1 MLCCSRPSLSAHFHP
16 LKSGR
21 SSSSLLLHSIFPQ
34 GETDMLSLRT
44 RFRLPRPAR
53 LATLRATLRLL
64 YSCHPRAFVTSSI
77 ASLFEPL
84 FFPALLLLLHQLLQE
99 VLGSSGTV
107 HFTSTVAFIG
117 LGLVILVLAQRLGII
132 LRDSSSTILRQ
143 EAWVVISKRIM
154 QKLPAVPYPLF
165 ENNAFQ
171 ARYGLVIREASQ
183 HSITLVDS
191 LLSTAPIFLG
201 LLVLAMVAISIP
213 ASLVERRFS
222 RAMYELQEHNAPN
235 QLRMEAL
242 TNMQVDAS
250 WQRDVRVYQSDII
263 AREHAWLAETY
274 LTDLKRLTARFAGL
288 RTMAALVQGLGIA
301 LALSA
306 LFAIIS
312 GGQIS
317 LPSLAIIIPGLTL
330 LSGMIQ
336 SLIYSVR
343 SLIES
348 LNYAAILFDFLAQPF
363 EEAQATSLPPGTQAT
378 ARQRLS
384 AISLRGVSY
393 TYPENQKTALVDVSC
408 DFTPGLTAIVGTNG
422 AGKSTLV
429 KLLTG
434 LVPPTT
440 GSLHASRA
448 TGEEVPLE
456 AVAKS
461 ILFQDPSHFHFSLR
475 QNVTMQSER
484 TMGEEE
490 HISEALRLAGL
501 WEAVEALPDGMD
513 TVVGAG
519 FGGVADLSGG
529 QWQRLALARL
539 LYHDAPLII
548 LDEPTAS
555 LDPVG
560 ERQIFELLTTFAKEK
575 IILFTTHRYDTI
587 RKADTIVVLVDGRIA
602 EIGTHEELASHT
614 REFWSLFLA
623 QGSHLGS

>member
-1 MLCCSRPSLSAHFHP
+1 MPV
-16 LKSGR
+16 
-21 SSSSLLLHSIFPQ
+21 
-34 GETDMLSLRT
+34 T
-44 RFRLPRPAR
+44 RFRFQLSQPTR

-64 YSCHPRAFVTSSI
+64 YTCHPRAFVTSSI

-84 FFPALLLLLHQLLQE
+84 FYPALLLLLHQLLQE
-99 VLGSSGTV
+99 VIGSGGTV
-107 HFTSTVAFIG
+107 RFTPTVAFIG
-117 LGLVILVLAQRLGII
+117 LGLVVLILVQRLGII

-143 EAWVVISKRIM
+143 QAWVVISKRIM

-183 HSITLVDS
+183 RSITLVDS
-191 LLSTAPIFLG
+191 LLSSAPIFLG
-201 LLVLAMVAISIP
+201 LLGLAVTLFVLAPLLVLAMVAISIP

-222 RAMYELQEHNAPN
+222 GAMYELQEHNAPN

-250 WQRDVRVYQSDII
+250 WQRDVRVYRSDII

-274 LTDLKRLTARFAGL
+274 LADLKRLTARFAGL
-288 RTMAALVQGLGIA
+288 RTLAALVQGLGIA

-312 GGQIS
+312 HGQIS
-317 LPSLAIIIPGLTL
+317 LPSLAVILPGLAL

-343 SLIES
+343 SLVES
-348 LNYAAILFDFLAQPF
+348 LNYAATLFDFLAQPF
-363 EEAQATSLPPGTQAT
+363 EEVQSASLSPGTQVT
-378 ARQRLS
+378 PGVPLS
-384 AISLRGVSY
+384 AISLREVSY
-393 TYPENQKTALVDVSC
+393 TYPENRKKALVDVSC

-422 AGKSTLV
+422 AGKSTIV

-434 LVPPTT
+434 LIPPTT
-440 GSLHASRA
+440 GSLHATRA
-448 TGEEVPLE
+448 TGEEVPLA

-461 ILFQDPSHFHFSLR
+461 ILFQDPSHFHFSIR

-484 TMGEEE
+484 APGEEQR
-490 HISEALRLAGL
+490 IAEALRLAGL
-501 WEAVEALPDGMD
+501 WEAVEALPDGID

-519 FGGVADLSGG
+519 FGGVSDLSGG

-539 LYHDAPLII
+539 LHHDAPLII

-560 ERQIFELLTTFAKEK
+560 ERQIFESRRSEHMRNWPVIRGSSGHSSWRKVR
-575 IILFTTHRYDTI
+575 ILILKRGLH
-587 RKADTIVVLVDGRIA
+587 
-602 EIGTHEELASHT
+602 
-614 REFWSLFLA
+614 
-623 QGSHLGS
+623 

>member
-1 MLCCSRPSLSAHFHP
+1 MTSLIA
-16 LKSGR
+16 
-21 SSSSLLLHSIFPQ
+21 
-34 GETDMLSLRT
+34 
-44 RFRLPRPAR
+44 RFRMLRPAR
-53 LATLRATLRLL
+53 LATLRATVSLL
-64 YSCHPRAFVTSSI
+64 YRCNPRAFIISSV

-84 FFPALLLLLHQLLQE
+84 YYPALLLLLHQLLQE
-99 VLGSSGTV
+99 VIGSSTAL

-117 LGLVILVLAQRLGII
+117 LGLVILILVQRLGII

-143 EAWVVISKRIM
+143 QAWVVISKRIM

-171 ARYGLVIREASQ
+171 ARYGLVIREAS
-183 HSITLVDS
+183 HRSITLVDS

-201 LLVLAMVAISIP
+201 LLGLAVTLFVLAPLLVLAMVVISIP
-213 ASLVERRFS
+213 ASRVERRFS
-222 RAMYELQEHNAPN
+222 SAMYELEEHNAPN

-250 WQRDVRVYQSDII
+250 WQRDVRVYRSDII
-263 AREHAWLAETY
+263 PREHAWLAEAY
-274 LTDLKRLTARFAGL
+274 LADLKRLTARFAGL
-288 RTMAALVQGLGIA
+288 RTLAALVQGLGIA
-301 LALSA
+301 LALTV
-306 LFAIIS
+306 LFVIIS
-312 GGQIS
+312 RGQIS
-317 LPSLAIIIPGLTL
+317 LPSLAVLLPGLAI

-336 SLIYSVR
+336 SLIYSIR

-348 LNYAAILFDFLAQPF
+348 LNYAATLFDFLEQPF
-363 EEAQATSLPPGTQAT
+363 EEQVTSLSPGTQAK
-378 ARQRLS
+378 ARQQLS
-384 AISLRGVSY
+384 VISLHGVSY
-393 TYPENQKTALVDVSC
+393 IYPENQKKALVDISC
-408 DFTPGLTAIVGTNG
+408 NFKPGLTAIVGTNG

-440 GSLHASRA
+440 GSLHATLA
-448 TGEEVPLE
+448 TGEEVLLAE
-456 AVAKS
+456 CAKAV
-461 ILFQDPSHFHFSLR
+461 LFQDPSHFHFSIR

-484 TMGEEE
+484 EPGEEQRIIE
-490 HISEALRLAGL
+490 VLRLAGL
-501 WEAVEALPDGMD
+501 WEAVETLPDGID

-519 FGGVADLSGG
+519 FGGVSDLSGG

-539 LYHDAPLII
+539 LYHDSPLII

-587 RKADTIVVLVDGRIA
+587 RKADTIVVLVDGRVA

-623 QGSHLGS
+623 QGSHPSS

>member
-1 MLCCSRPSLSAHFHP
+1 MTSLIA
-16 LKSGR
+16 
-21 SSSSLLLHSIFPQ
+21 
-34 GETDMLSLRT
+34 
-44 RFRLPRPAR
+44 RFRMLRPAR
-53 LATLRATLRLL
+53 LATLRATVSLL
-64 YSCHPRAFVTSSI
+64 YRCNPRAFIISSV

-84 FFPALLLLLHQLLQE
+84 YYPALLLLLHQLLQE
-99 VLGSSGTV
+99 VIGSSTAL

-117 LGLVILVLAQRLGII
+117 LGLVILILVQRLGII

-143 EAWVVISKRIM
+143 QAWVVISKRIM

-171 ARYGLVIREASQ
+171 ARYGLVIREAS
-183 HSITLVDS
+183 HRSITLVDS

-201 LLVLAMVAISIP
+201 LLGLAVTLFVLAPLLVLAMVIISIP
-213 ASLVERRFS
+213 ASRVERRFS
-222 RAMYELQEHNAPN
+222 SAMYELEEHNAPN

-250 WQRDVRVYQSDII
+250 WQRDVRVYRSDII
-263 AREHAWLAETY
+263 PREHAWLAEAY
-274 LTDLKRLTARFAGL
+274 LADLKRLTARFAGL
-288 RTMAALVQGLGIA
+288 RTLAALVQGLGIA
-301 LALSA
+301 LALTV
-306 LFAIIS
+306 LFVIIS
-312 GGQIS
+312 RGQIS
-317 LPSLAIIIPGLTL
+317 LPSLAVLLPGLAI

-336 SLIYSVR
+336 SLIYSIR

-348 LNYAAILFDFLAQPF
+348 LNYAATLFDFLEQPF
-363 EEAQATSLPPGTQAT
+363 EEQVTSLSPGTQAK
-378 ARQRLS
+378 ARQQLS
-384 AISLRGVSY
+384 VISLHGVSY
-393 TYPENQKTALVDVSC
+393 IYPENQKKALVDISC
-408 DFTPGLTAIVGTNG
+408 NFKPGLTAIVGTNG

-434 LVPPTT
+434 LVPSTT
-440 GSLHASRA
+440 GSLHATLA
-448 TGEEVPLE
+448 TGEEVLLAE
-456 AVAKS
+456 CAKAV
-461 ILFQDPSHFHFSLR
+461 LFQDPSHFHFSIR

-484 TMGEEE
+484 EPGEEQRIIE
-490 HISEALRLAGL
+490 VLRLAGL
-501 WEAVEALPDGMD
+501 WEAVEMLPDDID

-519 FGGVADLSGG
+519 FGGVSDLSGG

-539 LYHDAPLII
+539 LYHDSPLII

-587 RKADTIVVLVDGRIA
+587 RKADTIVVLVDGRVA

-623 QGSHLGS
+623 QGSHPAP

>member
-1 MLCCSRPSLSAHFHP
+1 
-16 LKSGR
+16 
-21 SSSSLLLHSIFPQ
+21 
-34 GETDMLSLRT
+34 MLSLIT

-53 LATLRATLRLL
+53 LTTLRATLRLL
-64 YSCHPRAFVTSSI
+64 YTCHPRAFVTSSI

-84 FFPALLLLLHQLLQE
+84 FFPVLLLLLHQLLQE
-99 VLGSSGTV
+99 VIGSSGSV

-117 LGLVILVLAQRLGII
+117 LGLVALVLTQRLGII

-143 EAWVVISKRIM
+143 QAWVVISKHIM
-154 QKLPAVPYPLF
+154 QKLPSVPYPLF

-183 HSITLVDS
+183 RSITLVDS

-201 LLVLAMVAISIP
+201 LLGLAATLFILAPLLVVAMVAISIP

-250 WQRDVRVYQSDII
+250 WQRDVRVYKSDII
-263 AREHAWLAETY
+263 PREHAWLAETY
-274 LTDLKRLTARFAGL
+274 LADLKRLTARFAGL
-288 RTMAALVQGLGIA
+288 RALAALVQGLGIA
-301 LALSA
+301 LALTA

-312 GGQIS
+312 RGQIS
-317 LPSLAIIIPGLTL
+317 LPSLAVILPGLAL

-336 SLIYSVR
+336 SVIYSVR

-348 LNYAAILFDFLAQPF
+348 LNYAATLFDFLAQPF
-363 EEAQATSLPPGTQAT
+363 EEQQVAIPSPGTQAT
-378 ARQRLS
+378 PGQQLS
-384 AISLRGVSY
+384 TIHVRGVSY

-408 DFTPGLTAIVGTNG
+408 SFKPGLTAIVGTNG

-440 GSLHASRA
+440 GSLHATLA
-448 TGEEVPLE
+448 TGEEMPLAACAK
-456 AVAKS
+456 AV
-461 ILFQDPSHFHFSLR
+461 LFQDPSHFHFSIR

-484 TMGEEE
+484 AVGEEPR
-490 HISEALRLAGL
+490 IADALRLAGL
-501 WEAVEALPDGMD
+501 WEVVEALPDGID

-519 FGGVADLSGG
+519 FGGVTDLSGG

-560 ERQIFELLTTFAKEK
+560 ERQIFELLTTFAREK

-587 RKADTIVVLVDGRIA
+587 RKADIIVVLVDGRIA
-602 EIGTHEELASHT
+602 EIGTHEELEQNA

-623 QGSHLGS
+623 QGSQAGS

>member
-1 MLCCSRPSLSAHFHP
+1 MRL
-16 LKSGR
+16 
-21 SSSSLLLHSIFPQ
+21 
-34 GETDMLSLRT
+34 LRT
-44 RFRLPRPAR
+44 RFRLPRRPAR

-64 YSCHPRAFVTSSI
+64 YRCHPRAFVTSSI

-107 HFTSTVAFIG
+107 RFTSAVALIG

-143 EAWVVISKRIM
+143 QAWVVISKRIM
-154 QKLPAVPYPLF
+154 QQLPAVPYPLF

-183 HSITLVDS
+183 RSITLVDS

-201 LLVLAMVAISIP
+201 LLGLAVTLFALAPLLVLAMVAISIP

-250 WQRDVRVYQSDII
+250 WQRDVRVYKSDII
-263 AREHAWLAETY
+263 PREHAWLAETY
-274 LTDLKRLTARFAGL
+274 LADLKRLTARFAGL
-288 RTMAALVQGLGIA
+288 RALAALVQGLGIA
-301 LALSA
+301 LALTA

-312 GGQIS
+312 RGQIS
-317 LPSLAIIIPGLTL
+317 LPSLAVILPGLAL

-336 SLIYSVR
+336 SAIYSVR

-348 LNYAAILFDFLAQPF
+348 LNYAATLFDFLAQPF
-363 EEAQATSLPPGTQAT
+363 EEQEMASPSPGIQSTPGQ
-378 ARQRLS
+378 QLS
-384 AISLRGVSY
+384 AIHARGVSY

-408 DFTPGLTAIVGTNG
+408 SFKPGLTAIVGTNG

-440 GSLHASRA
+440 GSLHARLS
-448 TGEEVPLE
+448 TGEEVPLSTC
-456 AVAKS
+456 AKA
-461 ILFQDPSHFHFSLR
+461 ILFQDPSHFHFSIR

-484 TMGEEE
+484 EPGEEQR
-490 HISEALRLAGL
+490 IVEALRLAGL
-501 WEAVEALPDGMD
+501 WEAVEALPDGID

-519 FGGVADLSGG
+519 FGGVSDLSGG

-539 LYHDAPLII
+539 LYHEAPLII

-587 RKADTIVVLVDGRIA
+587 RKADTFVVLVDGRIA

-623 QGSHLGS
+623 QGSHPAS

>member
-1 MLCCSRPSLSAHFHP
+1 MLDSFLPLYGFVVTSR
-16 LKSGR
+16 
-21 SSSSLLLHSIFPQ
+21 
-34 GETDMLSLRT
+34 GENYMLSLKT

-53 LATLRATLRLL
+53 LATLRATVRLL
-64 YSCHPRAFVTSSI
+64 YSCNPRAFVTSSV

-84 FFPALLLLLHQLLQE
+84 FYPALLLLLHQLLQE
-99 VLGSSGTV
+99 IIGSSGTV
-107 HFTSTVAFIG
+107 HFTPATAFIG
-117 LGLVILVLAQRLGII
+117 IGLVILILVQRLSII

-143 EAWVVISKRIM
+143 QAWVVISKHIM

-171 ARYGLVIREASQ
+171 ARYGLVIREASE

-201 LLVLAMVAISIP
+201 LLGLALTLFALAPLLVLTMLAISIP

-235 QLRMEAL
+235 QLRMEVL
-242 TNMQVDAS
+242 TNMQVDAT

-263 AREHAWLAETY
+263 PREHASLAETY
-274 LTDLKRLTARFAGL
+274 LANLKQLTARFAGL
-288 RTMAALVQGLGIA
+288 RTLAALVQGLGIA
-301 LALSA
+301 LTLTA

-312 GGQIS
+312 RGQIS
-317 LPSLAIIIPGLTL
+317 LPSLAIIIPGLAM

-336 SLIYSVR
+336 SLIYSTR

-348 LNYAAILFDFLAQPF
+348 LNYAATLFDFLAQPF
-363 EEAQATSLPPGTQAT
+363 EEQIANLLPAIQVT
-378 ARQRLS
+378 ARQR
-384 AISLRGVSY
+384 ISSIRLRDVSY
-393 TYPENQKTALVDVSC
+393 TYPENQKMALVDVSC
-408 DFTPGLTAIVGTNG
+408 DFAPGLTAIVGTNG
-422 AGKSTLV
+422 AGKSTIV

-434 LVPPTT
+434 LVPPTAGT
-440 GSLHASRA
+440 LYAVLAS
-448 TGEEVPLE
+448 GEEVPLSACTK
-456 AVAKS
+456 AV
-461 ILFQDPSHFHFSLR
+461 LFQDPSHFHFSIR

-484 TMGEEE
+484 TPGEEKRITE
-490 HISEALRLAGL
+490 VLRLAGL
-501 WEAVEALPDGMD
+501 WEVVESLPDGID

-519 FGGVADLSGG
+519 FGGVSDLSGG
-529 QWQRLALARL
+529 QWQRLALARM

-560 ERQIFELLTTFAKEK
+560 ERQIFNLLTTFAKEK

-587 RKADTIVVLVDGRIA
+587 RKADTIMVLVDGRVA

-623 QGSHLGS
+623 QGSHPNS

>member
-1 MLCCSRPSLSAHFHP
+1 MPLS
-16 LKSGR
+16 
-21 SSSSLLLHSIFPQ
+21 
-34 GETDMLSLRT
+34 
-44 RFRLPRPAR
+44 RFRFRFSQPAR
-53 LATLRATLRLL
+53 LMTLRATLRLL
-64 YSCHPRAFVTSSI
+64 YRCHPRAFVTSSI

-84 FFPALLLLLHQLLQE
+84 FYPALLLLLHQLLQE
-99 VLGSSGTV
+99 VIGSGNTV
-107 HFTSTVAFIG
+107 HFTPTVAFVG
-117 LGLVILVLAQRLGII
+117 LGLVILVLVQRLGII

-143 EAWVVISKRIM
+143 QAWVVISKRIM

-183 HSITLVDS
+183 RSITLVDS
-191 LLSTAPIFLG
+191 LLSSAPIFLG
-201 LLVLAMVAISIP
+201 LLGLAVTLFVLAPLLVLAMVAISIP

-222 RAMYELQEHNAPN
+222 GAMYELQEHNAPN

-250 WQRDVRVYQSDII
+250 WQRDVRVYRSDII

-274 LTDLKRLTARFAGL
+274 LADLKRLTARFAGL
-288 RTMAALVQGLGIA
+288 RTLAALVQGLGIA
-301 LALSA
+301 LALTS

-312 GGQIS
+312 RGQIS
-317 LPSLAIIIPGLTL
+317 LPSLAIILPGMAL

-343 SLIES
+343 SLVES

-363 EEAQATSLPPGTQAT
+363 EQEQGHAISLSPAVQVT
-378 ARQRLS
+378 AGQRLS

-440 GSLHASRA
+440 GSLHATRA
-448 TGEEVPLE
+448 TGEEAPLE

-461 ILFQDPSHFHFSLR
+461 ILFQDPSHFHFSIR

-484 TMGEEE
+484 TPGEEQR
-490 HISEALRLAGL
+490 IAEALRLAGL
-501 WEAVEALPDGMD
+501 WGAVEALPDGID

-519 FGGVADLSGG
+519 FGGVSDLSGG

-587 RKADTIVVLVDGRIA
+587 RKADTIVVLLDGRIA
-602 EIGTHEELASHT
+602 ESGTHEELASHT

-623 QGSHLGS
+623 QGSHPTP